1 MHCLDSL
8 QTRRDTQLSTL
19 NQSRRWG
26 GYRVFGLSLLAQED
40 ALTIT
45 LTITSAK
52 VFGGVIAVIVTTIIA
67 IKKRLK

>member
-8 QTRRDTQLSTL
+8 QTGQGTLLSTL
-19 NQSRRWG
+19 NQSRRGG
-26 GYRVFGLSLLAQED
+26 GYRVFGLSLLVQGD

>member
-1 MHCLDSL
+1 MHYLDSL

-19 NQSRRWG
+19 NQSRRGG
-26 GYRVFGLSLLAQED
+26 GYRVFGLSLLAQGD
-40 ALTIT
+40 A

>member
-8 QTRRDTQLSTL
+8 QTRQDTQLSTL
-19 NQSRRWG
+19 NQSRRGG
-26 GYRVFGLSLLAQED
+26 GYRVFGLSLLAQGD

-67 IKKRLK
+67 IKKRPK